1 MAKDIYL
8 DSSICLAMRH
18 IMLLALAML
27 LCSFAGLG
35 QTNRTSLDELNASEL
50 QYLVIDSS
58 ARLESYCF
66 SMEMVMNT
74 DLVNLTSGDVQTL
87 HTRTLGYGLANMT
100 DTALKLSMAALTYAK
115 GDMENTSVIAL
126 DEYLINDTIYMKVD
140 GNWTA
145 IKMPGMADALS
156 QQRTMAQ
163 QTQYVQSV
171 SPHTDRL
178 GDGGRSGLLQGP
190 GGDEYEHD
198 GRSASGEVP
207 SLVPM
212 KSMNYSELFSNMS
225 NDVCYWISKG
235 GIRSPS
241 QEDGCTGNIHI
252 VPSVVWPAVNESMQ
266 MRIDSETIMLFEGF
280 NESVNIKL
288 PAEAKKAQPFPRG
301 LIVSK
306 PENNTAQAAATS
318 A

>member
-35 QTNRTSLDELNASEL
+35 QTNSTSLDELNASEL

-163 QTQYVQSV
+163 QLNMFNQS
-171 SPHTDRL
+171 RL
-178 GDGGRSGLLQGP
+178 TLIGSEMVGGVDCYKVRAEMNMSTMADQL
-190 GGDEYEHD
+190 
-198 GRSASGEVP
+198 SGEVP

-225 NDVCYWISKG
+225 NDVCYWISKDDHLLKKTDVRE
-235 GIRSPS
+235 IFTLSPQS
-241 QEDGCTGNIHI
+241 FGL
-252 VPSVVWPAVNESMQ
+252 PVNESMQ

-288 PAEAKKAQPFPRG
+288 PAEAKKAQPFPMG